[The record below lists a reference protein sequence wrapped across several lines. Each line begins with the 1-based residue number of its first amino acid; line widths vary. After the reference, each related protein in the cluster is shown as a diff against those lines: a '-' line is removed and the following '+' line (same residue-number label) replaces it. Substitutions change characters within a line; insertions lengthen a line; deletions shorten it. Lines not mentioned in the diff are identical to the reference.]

1 MKLACVVFVFSIF
14 ASTVLLAQSNS
25 VPPIDRLLVPTS
37 AAAEAPQT
45 PVSSFTAPV
54 VYNSGGEGA
63 QRVAVA
69 DVNGDGKLDL
79 VVTNECANSKS
90 CASGSVSVLLGNG
103 DGTFRAAVSY
113 ASGGS
118 GTPNSVVVAD
128 VNGDGKPDLLV
139 ANTCDPNNNC
149 STGSVAVLRGKGD
162 GTFQTAVNY
171 YGSGGWGADSLVVA
185 DVNGDGKPDLVVMN
199 LALCGPPPCG
209 LGQVGVLLGNGDGTF
224 QAARIYDSGAYWG
237 YAVAVADVN
246 GDGKPDLVVVS
257 GSTTV
262 CETCGVSTFGILL
275 GNGDGTFKPVVTYDL
290 FPDDGSQMSVAVADV
305 NGDGK
310 PDVMVASQCAPGS
323 CSSNSAVSVL
333 LGKGDGTFQSPA
345 IYDSGGVSTT
355 SVAVADVN
363 RDGKPD
369 LVVASN
375 NPFSYFYCGSMC
387 ERGQAAVLLGNGDGT
402 FQGPVT
408 YDSDAYF
415 SDAIAVAD
423 VNGDGKPDLV
433 VVNLCAVSKNCN
445 GAGFTNR
452 GAVSVLIS
460 APAATTSLASS
471 RNPSIFGQ
479 SVTFTATVSSSLGT
493 PTGKVTFQ
501 NGGGPLAIVSLS
513 GGTARYTTSKLRSVL
528 NVITALYGG
537 DSKNGSSTSTPVN
550 QIVYAK
556 SVTTLT
562 SSPNPS
568 TYGEAVTFIATVTSN
583 LGAPPD
589 GEPITFMK
597 GTTVLGTGALSGGS
611 ASLTTSTL
619 PVGTSYVK
627 AVYGGDST
635 FAGSKSTAV
644 AQVVN

>member
-1 MKLACVVFVFSIF
+1 M
-14 ASTVLLAQSNS
+14 
-25 VPPIDRLLVPTS
+25 
-37 AAAEAPQT
+37 
-45 PVSSFTAPV
+45 
-54 VYNSGGEGA
+54 VYSSGGDGA
-63 QRVAVA
+63 TSVAVA
-69 DVNGDGKLDL
+69 DLNGDGKLDL

-90 CASGSVSVLLGNG
+90 CVSGSVSVLLGNG
-103 DGTFRAAVSY
+103 DGTFRTAVSY
-113 ASGGS
+113 SSGGS
-118 GTPNSVVVAD
+118 TPTSVVVAD

-149 STGSVAVLRGKGD
+149 STGAVAVLLGKGD
-162 GTFQTAVNY
+162 GTFHAAVS
-171 YGSGGWGADSLVVA
+171 YGSGGSLADSVAVA

-199 LALCGPPPCG
+199 QALCGPPPCG
-209 LGQVGVLLGNGDGTF
+209 HGQVGVLLGNGDGTF
-224 QAARIYDSGAYWG
+224 QAVRIYDSGAYWG
-237 YAVAVADVN
+237 YAVAVADV
-246 GDGKPDLVVVS
+246 DGKPDLVVVN

-275 GNGDGTFKPVVTYDL
+275 GNGDGTFKPVATYDL
-290 FPDDGSQMSVAVADV
+290 FPDDGSPMSVAVADV

-323 CSSNSAVSVL
+323 CSSNSSVSVL

-345 IYDSGGVSTT
+345 IYDSGGVGTT
-355 SVAVADVN
+355 AVAAADVN
-363 RDGKPD
+363 EDGKPD

-375 NPFSYFYCGSMC
+375 NPFSYLYCGSMC

-402 FQGPVT
+402 FRGPVT
-408 YDSDAYF
+408 YASGAYF
-415 SDAIAVAD
+415 SDGVAVAD

-479 SVTFTATVSSSLGT
+479 SVTFTATVSSSLGGT

-501 NGGGPLAIVSLS
+501 AGGTQGDGAPLAIVSLS

-537 DSKNGSSTSTPVN
+537 DSKNGSSTSAPVN
-550 QIVYAK
+550 QIVFAK
-556 SVTTLT
+556 TATTLT

-568 TYGEAVTFIATVTSN
+568 TYGEAVTFTATVTSN
-583 LGAPPD
+583 IGAPPD

-597 GTTVLGTGALSGGS
+597 GTTVVGTGALSGGS
-611 ASLTTSTL
+611 ASFTTSTL
-619 PVGTSYVK
+619 PVGTSYIK
-627 AVYGGDST
+627 ATYGGDSN

>member
-1 MKLACVVFVFSIF
+1 MVLYFLASAGTATIAGWKGLAMKLTCVVFVFSIF

-25 VPPIDRLLVPTS
+25 VPPINRPLVPTS

-45 PVSSFTAPV
+45 PVSSFKAPV
-54 VYNSGGEGA
+54 LYNSGGDGA
-63 QRVAVA
+63 ERVAVA

-79 VVTNECANSKS
+79 IVTNECASSKS
-90 CASGSVSVLLGNG
+90 CVSGSVSVLLGNG
-103 DGTFRAAVSY
+103 DGTFRAAASY

-149 STGSVAVLRGKGD
+149 STGSVAVLLGKGD

-171 YGSGGWGADSLVVA
+171 YGSGGWGADSAVVA

-224 QAARIYDSGAYWG
+224 QAPGIYDSGAYWG

-246 GDGKPDLVVVS
+246 GDGKPDLVVAN

-275 GNGDGTFKPVVTYDL
+275 GNGNGTFKPAATYDL
-290 FPDDGSQMSVAVADV
+290 FADHGSPMSVAVADV

-310 PDVMVASQCAPGS
+310 PDVMVTSVCAPGS
-323 CSSNSAVSVL
+323 CSSNSSVSVL
-333 LGKGDGTFQSPA
+333 LGKGDGTFQAPA
-345 IYDSGGVSTT
+345 IYDSGGFGTT

-363 RDGKPD
+363 GDGKPD

-375 NPFSYFYCGSMC
+375 NPFSYLYCGSMC

-402 FQGPVT
+402 FQAPVT

-415 SDAIAVAD
+415 SDGVAVAD

-445 GAGFTNR
+445 GGFCT
-452 GAVSVLIS
+452 
-460 APAATTSLASS
+460 
-471 RNPSIFGQ
+471 
-479 SVTFTATVSSSLGT
+479 
-493 PTGKVTFQ
+493 
-501 NGGGPLAIVSLS
+501 
-513 GGTARYTTSKLRSVL
+513 
-528 NVITALYGG
+528 
-537 DSKNGSSTSTPVN
+537 
-550 QIVYAK
+550 
-556 SVTTLT
+556 
-562 SSPNPS
+562 
-568 TYGEAVTFIATVTSN
+568 
-583 LGAPPD
+583 
-589 GEPITFMK
+589 
-597 GTTVLGTGALSGGS
+597 
-611 ASLTTSTL
+611 
-619 PVGTSYVK
+619 
-627 AVYGGDST
+627 
-635 FAGSKSTAV
+635 
-644 AQVVN
+644 